1 MNLDRKMISAQI
13 SDILNRISR
22 LNNNICAM
30 DTVDIQRYPEN
41 YEVISTEAA
50 LRAERIACM
59 LRNLLFASTGIPKRE
74 YYLKAS
80 EEHGIE
86 INYEDGILEVTLP
99 RLLPKKKTR
108 QSVLFLT
115 EPLHAA
121 LEQYTEE
128 HPAPRFR
135 ECVICISHVY
145 GHDLPDWCIRDYDN
159 IQQKQILDTVAL
171 YVMADDSGLLCDA
184 YNTTERGEKDCIR
197 IYIMEKGRFGK
208 WISERENQVKNISD
222 F

>member
-1 MNLDRKMISAQI
+1 MDRKMISAQI
-13 SDILNRISR
+13 GELLNSLSR

-30 DTVDIQRYPEN
+30 DTMDIQRYPEN

-50 LRAERIACM
+50 LRAEKIACR
-59 LRNLLFASTGIPKRE
+59 LRSLLFASTGVPKRE
-74 YYLKAS
+74 YLLKAG

-86 INYEDGILEVTLP
+86 IGYEDGILEVTLP

-108 QSVLFLT
+108 QSSLFLT

-121 LEQYTEE
+121 LEQYAEE
-128 HPAPRFR
+128 HPMPRFR

-145 GHDLPDWCIRDYDN
+145 GHDLPDWCLLDYDN
-159 IQQKQILDTVAL
+159 LQQKQILDTVAL
-171 YVMADDSGLLCDA
+171 YVMLDDSGLLCDA
-184 YNTTERGEKDCIR
+184 YNTTELGEKDCTR
-197 IYIMEKGRFGK
+197 IYVMEKGRFGK
-208 WISERENQVKNISD
+208 WLSEREKQLKNISD

>member
-1 MNLDRKMISAQI
+1 MDRKMISAQI
-13 SDILNRISR
+13 GEILNSISR

-30 DTVDIQRYPEN
+30 DTLDIQRYPEN

-50 LRAERIACM
+50 LRAERIACK
-59 LRNLLFASTGIPKRE
+59 LRSLLFASTGVPKRE
-74 YYLKAS
+74 YLLKAS
-80 EEHGIE
+80 REHGIE

-108 QSVLFLT
+108 QSSLFLT

-121 LEQYTEE
+121 LEQYAGE
-128 HPAPRFR
+128 HPTPRFR

-145 GHDLPDWCIRDYDN
+145 GHDLPDWCLLDYDN
-159 IQQKQILDTVAL
+159 LQQKQILDTVAL
-171 YVMADDSGLLCDA
+171 YVMLDDSGLLCDA
-184 YNTTERGEKDCIR
+184 YNTTEQGEKNCTH
-197 IYIMEKGRFGK
+197 IYVMEKGRFGK
-208 WISERENQVKNISD
+208 WLLEREKQLKNISD

>member
-1 MNLDRKMISAQI
+1 MDRKMISAQI
-13 SDILNRISR
+13 GELLNSLSR

-30 DTVDIQRYPEN
+30 DTMDIQRYPEN

-50 LRAERIACM
+50 LRAEKIACR
-59 LRNLLFASTGIPKRE
+59 LRSLLFASTGVPKRE
-74 YYLKAS
+74 YLLKAS

-86 INYEDGILEVTLP
+86 IGYEDGILEVTLP

-108 QSVLFLT
+108 QSSLFLT

-121 LEQYTEE
+121 LEQYAEE
-128 HPAPRFR
+128 HPMPRFR

-145 GHDLPDWCIRDYDN
+145 GHDLPDWCLLDYDN
-159 IQQKQILDTVAL
+159 LQQKQILDTVAL
-171 YVMADDSGLLCDA
+171 YVMLDDSGLLCDA
-184 YNTTERGEKDCIR
+184 YNTTELGEKDCTR
-197 IYIMEKGRFGK
+197 IYVMGKGRFGK
-208 WISERENQVKNISD
+208 WLSEREKQLKNISD

>member
-1 MNLDRKMISAQI
+1 MDRKMISAQI
-13 SDILNRISR
+13 GELLNSLSR

-30 DTVDIQRYPEN
+30 DTMDIQRYPEN

-50 LRAERIACM
+50 LRAEKIACR
-59 LRNLLFASTGIPKRE
+59 LRSLLFASTGVPKRE
-74 YYLKAS
+74 YLLKAS

-86 INYEDGILEVTLP
+86 IGYEDGILEVTLP

-108 QSVLFLT
+108 QSSLFLT

-121 LEQYTEE
+121 LEQYAEE
-128 HPAPRFR
+128 HPMPRFR

-145 GHDLPDWCIRDYDN
+145 GHDLPDWCLLDYDN
-159 IQQKQILDTVAL
+159 LQQKQILDTVAL
-171 YVMADDSGLLCDA
+171 YVMLDDSGLLCDA
-184 YNTTERGEKDCIR
+184 YNTTELGEKDCTR
-197 IYIMEKGRFGK
+197 IYVMEKGRFGK
-208 WISERENQVKNISD
+208 WLSEREKQLKNISD